1 MLLRHSEP
9 QQTHR
14 NPDPYDKG
22 RQSGQSDTQVS
33 SQRCDRQRIVARKR
47 GGNSAGR
54 SSDDAMISCKS
65 KRAAERVKSSI
76 TKYIE
81 GKLFLKVN
89 KEKTFVSYITQV

>member
-1 MLLRHSEP
+1 
-9 QQTHR
+9 
-14 NPDPYDKG
+14 
-22 RQSGQSDTQVS
+22 
-33 SQRCDRQRIVARKR
+33 
-47 GGNSAGR
+47 
-54 SSDDAMISCKS
+54 MISCKS